1 MAEKR
6 INQKTPQGPRSGR
19 VVEKPKDFFGSLSRL
34 LKYTGRY
41 FPLMVTAVV
50 LAVAGAIFAIV
61 GPGQLSKITDL
72 ITSGITGGGID
83 MDAVIAAC
91 LFTVFLYALS
101 GGLSYIQG
109 FIMSTITQKVSKL
122 FRSEIIRKINKLP
135 LRYFD
140 SNNNGDIISR
150 ITNDVDTIG
159 NALNSSISQLLS
171 CIALILGTIIM
182 MLITSPLMTLA
193 AVAAAVVGFIIMMVI
208 MSRSQKY
215 FRRQQNELGNINGH
229 VEEIYSG
236 HIAVKAYNGE
246 DNAREEFDTI
256 NKRWRDSAWKSQFLS
271 GLMMPIMQFV
281 GNFGYVAVCVVG
293 VMLVLSGDI
302 TFGVIVAFMIY
313 VRLFTNPLAQVAQC
327 MTQLQTA
334 TAAGERVFEFMDEHE
349 LSDESGKH
357 ADIDPANI
365 RGEVEFDHVR
375 FGYNEDRVII
385 KDFSAKLDAGK
396 KIAIVGPTGAGKTT
410 LVNLLMRFYDVNSG
424 DIRIDGTSVYD
435 MTREQ
440 VHDLFGMVLQDTWL
454 FEGTVRENIRYSK
467 QEATDEEIE
476 NACRAAGVH
485 HFITT
490 LPKGYDTVL
499 DDKANLSAGQK
510 QLLTIARAMV
520 ENAPLLILDE
530 ATSSVDTRTEILI
543 QQAMD
548 SLTEG
553 RTSFVIAHRLSTIK
567 NADLILVMKD
577 GDIIE
582 QGDHR
587 TLMSQGGFYSDL
599 YNSQFDT
606 EGDE

>member
-349 LSDESGKH
+349 LSDESCKH
-357 ADIDPANI
+357 ADIDPAKI

-476 NACRAAGVH
+476 KACRAAGVH

-499 DDKANLSAGQK
+499 DDKANLSTGQK

-582 QGDHR
+582 QGDHK
-587 TLMSQGGFYSDL
+587 TLMSQGGFYCDL

-606 EGDE
+606 EEDQ

>member
-19 VVEKPKDFFGSLSRL
+19 VVEKPKDFFGSLRRL

-375 FGYNEDRVII
+375 FGYNEDRIII

-582 QGDHR
+582 QGDHK

>member
-385 KDFSAKLDAGK
+385 NDFSAKLDAGK

-476 NACRAAGVH
+476 KACRAAGVH

-582 QGDHR
+582 QGDHK
-587 TLMSQGGFYSDL
+587 TLMSQGGFYCDL

-606 EGDE
+606 EEDQ

>member
-357 ADIDPANI
+357 TDIDPAKI

-476 NACRAAGVH
+476 KACRAAGVH

-582 QGDHR
+582 QGDHK
-587 TLMSQGGFYSDL
+587 TLMSQGGFYCDL

-606 EGDE
+606 EEDQ

>member
-357 ADIDPANI
+357 ADIDPAKI

-454 FEGTVRENIRYSK
+454 FEGTVRENIKYSK

-476 NACRAAGVH
+476 KACRAAGVH

-582 QGDHR
+582 QGDHK
-587 TLMSQGGFYSDL
+587 TLMSQGGFYCDL

-606 EGDE
+606 EEDQ